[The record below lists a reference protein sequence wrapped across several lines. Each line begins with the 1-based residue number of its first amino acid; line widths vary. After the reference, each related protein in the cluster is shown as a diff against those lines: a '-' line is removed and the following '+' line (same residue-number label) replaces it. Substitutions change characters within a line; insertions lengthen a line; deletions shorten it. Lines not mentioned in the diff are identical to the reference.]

1 MSVWRP
7 VAITLAVA
15 VAGGLGTLAVAAAS
29 GMPGDELER
38 LALLL
43 LPAIALTLIAA
54 AALAPAL
61 ARASARQRLIA
72 LGLISALVALANLL
86 ALARLMFLSG
96 HEAGEAAILLLYSMT
111 AGVGVAL
118 GLARASAVATERL
131 GRVARRLA
139 GGDLEARAGRLGAGP
154 ELDALAASLD
164 EMAARLGEAI
174 DRERAAEAQ
183 RRDLVTAVSHDLR
196 TPLAGLRAMVEAID
210 DRVVKDQP
218 TVRRYAAEMRSALE
232 SLTVLVDDLF
242 ELVQLEAG
250 AIAAE
255 SERAPLEDVVSSAMR
270 ACDAQAAEKGLVVVT
285 RLDGAG
291 GASCSPRVG
300 RVVQNLLQNAIRH
313 TPSDGTVRIE
323 ARRVGEGLELVVAD
337 SGEGIPGPSL
347 ERVFDPFW
355 RGDAARAG
363 SGSGLG
369 LALAKRIVESLG
381 GQITVES
388 EPAHGSRFAVVL
400 PG

>member
-1 MSVWRP
+1 MSAWRP

-15 VAGGLGTLAVAAAS
+15 VAGGLGTLALAAAS
-29 GMPGDELER
+29 GMPGAELGR

-43 LPAIALTLIAA
+43 LPAIALTLAAA
-54 AALAPAL
+54 AALVPIL

-96 HEAGEAAILLLYSMT
+96 HDAGEAAILLLYSMT
-111 AGVGVAL
+111 AGVGVAV

-131 GRVARRLA
+131 ALVASRLA
-139 GGDLEARAGRLGAGP
+139 SGDLEARAGRLGAGP
-154 ELDALAASLD
+154 ELDALAAALD
-164 EMAARLGEAI
+164 EMAARVGEAI

-183 RRDLVTAVSHDLR
+183 RL
-196 TPLAGLRAMVEAID
+196 
-210 DRVVKDQP
+210 
-218 TVRRYAAEMRSALE
+218 
-232 SLTVLVDDLF
+232 
-242 ELVQLEAG
+242 
-250 AIAAE
+250 
-255 SERAPLEDVVSSAMR
+255 
-270 ACDAQAAEKGLVVVT
+270 T
-285 RLDGAG
+285 RLNGAG
-291 GASCSPRVG
+291 GAACSPRVG

-323 ARRVGEGLELVVAD
+323 ARRLGEGLELVVAD
-337 SGEGIPGPSL
+337 SGEGIPGASL